1 MRFFIGLIIL
11 SLSNLAVGSIDDY
24 FPENR
29 VTSSN
34 YGNTGLLE
42 IPSARFAKEGTLR
55 FGISNS
61 YPNTFTFL
69 TANPFPW
76 LEATYRYTEIKDRL
90 YGPYAFSGNQ
100 TYKDKGFDLKFLLAK
115 ESYILPSI
123 SVGLRDIAGTGIF
136 SSEYLVASKEI
147 KDFDVSIGI
156 GWGRLGQ
163 LGNISNPLARWS
175 KDFNS
180 RNSLVGVGGT
190 FNQKDWFSGER
201 ASVFGGL
208 EYKFKKYGLRL
219 KLEYDPTKPDTG
231 YGISLPSK
239 VDSRFNIG
247 LTYNIGNLGDLG
259 LSFERGNQFRF
270 SFNFRGNFSQE
281 AKLKKIDPPKIKNT
295 QNTKISHRD
304 QRKYLRNILFK
315 LKDEQ
320 IFLQGGTV
328 KKNKVEVSVSQT
340 KFNSQPLAVGRTARV
355 IDQLSTDDL
364 DELQVNIMNGDI
376 ETSSFSFSRENLD
389 KALKN
394 KISVIELVSKTKIFS
409 STGNQKYKSHKFRPT
424 VNFPEH
430 FWGMSPALKHHI
442 GGPEGFYLGQLWWR
456 INSNLKFT
464 RNLTLSTVIGLDI
477 YNNFDEL
484 NNKSNSTLPHV
495 RSDIQ
500 EYLKEGSTNIARM
513 KLDYIWSPKNDL
525 FIRTDLGLIEEMFG
539 GLGGE
544 VLYRPFNK
552 RYAIGFTGHYLKQ
565 REYKQLLG
573 FQDYKVFSGHLNT
586 YFKLPQ
592 DVLLQVH
599 AGRYL
604 AKDTGITFDISRRFK
619 TGFRLGVFATKTNIS
634 REEFGEGSFNKGFY
648 FSIPLDLYFSDYRSG
663 NIGFSMSPMT
673 RDGGAMLNNHNSLFG
688 IFGETNRD
696 SIDRDINDLIK

>member
-1 MRFFIGLIIL
+1 MRFCLGLIIF
-11 SLSNLAVGSIDDY
+11 SLSNLVVGSIEDY

-61 YPNTFTFL
+61 YPNKFTFL

-90 YGPYAFSGNQ
+90 YGPYSFSGNQ
-100 TYKDKGFDLKFLLAK
+100 TYKDKGFDLKLLLAK
-115 ESYILPSI
+115 ESYIFPSI
-123 SVGLRDIAGTGIF
+123 AIGLRDIAGTGVF

-163 LGNISNPLARWS
+163 LGNISNPLTRWS
-175 KDFNS
+175 EDFNS
-180 RNSLVGVGGT
+180 RNSSPGEGGA

-231 YGISLPSK
+231 YSLSLPSE

-295 QNTKISHRD
+295 QNTKITHRD

-320 IFLQGGTV
+320 IFLQGGSV
-328 KKNKVEVSVSQT
+328 KQNKVEVSVSQS

-376 ETSSFSFSRENLD
+376 ETSSFSFSRENLNR
-389 KALKN
+389 ALKN
-394 KISVIELVSKTKIFS
+394 EISVTELVSKTKIFS
-409 STGNQKYKSHKFRPT
+409 STGNQKYTSHKFRPT

-484 NNKSNSTLPHV
+484 DNKSNSILPRV

-500 EYLKEGSTNIARM
+500 EYLKEGPTNIARM

-573 FQDYKVFSGHLNT
+573 FRDYKVFSGHLNT

-619 TGFRLGVFATKTNIS
+619 TGFRIGVFATKTNIS

-663 NIGFSMSPMT
+663 NIGFSMSPLT
-673 RDGGAMLNNHNSLFG
+673 RDGGAMLYNHNSLFG
-688 IFGETNRD
+688 IFGETNKD
-696 SIDRDINDLIK
+696 SIDRDINDLLK